1 MFEKNQKIRPEE
13 AETVIGA
20 GVKVEGTFSALGNVI
35 VKGEVSGSVET
46 KSNLAVR
53 EGGGIEA
60 DIKAKNASIAGDVK
74 GNLDVE
80 EKIELA
86 STAKVK
92 GDLNCRVL
100 AIDEGAIL
108 NGHCSVGGESGVEK
122 EEERPE
128 GVEEE

>member
-1 MFEKNQKIRPEE
+1 MFEKDSKINPNE

-20 GVKVEGTFSALGNVI
+20 GVKVEGTFVALGNVI

-46 KSNLAVR
+46 KSDLTVR
-53 EGGGIEA
+53 EGGMIEA
-60 DIKAKNASIAGDVK
+60 DVKAKNASIAGEIR
-74 GNLDVE
+74 GNLSVG

-92 GDLNCRVL
+92 GDLNCQVL

-108 NGHCSVGGESGVEK
+108 NGHCSVGGEIEERK
-122 EEERPE
+122 EEP
-128 GVEEE
+128 GEEEE